1 MPCPESRFISMQY
14 NPEIHRRRSTRL
26 RGYDYSLRGAYF
38 VTICSVNR
46 VCLFGEIVNGEIRLH
61 QAGLTVQEC
70 WEEIPAH
77 FPDVELDAFVVMPN
91 HVHGIIVVSAG
102 KGSAC
107 RDRSMAS
114 ISTTCRGPKVTCR
127 APMAERFGR
136 PVPGSV
142 PTVIRSFKSA
152 ATKRTNQMRRCPGAR
167 LWQRNYWE
175 HIIRNETELSRLREY
190 VLTNPMRWELD
201 RLHPDQ
207 TGFGVGGS
215 GSRNSCR

>member
-1 MPCPESRFISMQY
+1 MQY

-46 VCLFGEIVNGEIRLH
+46 ACLFGEIVNGEIRLH
-61 QAGLTVQEC
+61 QAGFTVQEC

-77 FPDVELDAFVVMPN
+77 FPDVELDEFVVMPN
-91 HVHGIIVVSAG
+91 HVHGIIVVSSG
-102 KGSAC
+102 KGA
-107 RDRSMAS
+107 A
-114 ISTTCRGPKVTCR
+114 CR
-127 APMAERFGR
+127 APTVERFGR
-136 PVPGSV
+136 PVPGSI
-142 PTVIRSFKSA
+142 PTVMRSFKSA
-152 ATKRTNQMRRCPGAR
+152 ATKRTNQMCRSPGAK

-207 TGFGVGGS
+207 PGFGVGGS